1 MRRLVVAIAAL
12 LVVIGGGYF
21 AWRQLT
27 ASASPERLRL
37 YGDIDIRQVDLSFK
51 VGGRI
56 AKLNVDEGDPVRRG
70 QILASLEKSYFDDD
84 LRLEQARLAALA
96 ANLLK
101 LKNGSRPEEIEQ
113 ARAALA
119 ERKASLANAA
129 INFARQ
135 QNLLRSHVTSQ
146 QSYDN
151 AAMTLHTADAQVKS
165 AQAAL
170 DLVSAGPRRE
180 DIDAARAQFDT
191 EKAELIETQRRLADA
206 DLVAPNDGIVL
217 TRAREAGAIVQPG
230 ETVFTLTLDRPV
242 WVRAYVDER
251 DLGRVRPGMRLVI
264 HTDAVNG
271 KLYHGSVG
279 FISPLAE
286 FTPKSVE
293 TPALRTDLVYRLRVI
308 VSDAD
313 QGLRQ
318 GMPVTAIPED
328 GR

>member
-1 MRRLVVAIAAL
+1 MNRLIVAIAAVP
-12 LVVIGGGYF
+12 VVIGGGYF
-21 AWRQLT
+21 AWHHLT
-27 ASASPERLRL
+27 ASASPQRLTL

-51 VGGRI
+51 VAGRI
-56 AKLNVDEGDPVRRG
+56 AKLNVDEGDRVIRG
-70 QILASLEKSYFDDD
+70 QVLAALEKSYFDDD
-84 LRLEQARLAALA
+84 LRLEQARLAALG

-101 LKNGSRPEEIEQ
+101 LRNGSRPEEIEE

-135 QNLLRSHVTSQ
+135 QNLLRGHVTSQ

-151 AAMTLHTADAQVKS
+151 AAMTLHTADAQAKS

-170 DLVSAGPRRE
+170 DLAIAGPRRE
-180 DIDAARAQFDT
+180 DIDAAQAQFDT
-191 EKAELIETQRRLADA
+191 EKAELVETQRRLSDA

-230 ETVFTLTLDRPV
+230 ETVFTLTLNRPV

-251 DLGRVRPGMRLVI
+251 DLGRVAPGMRLVI
-264 HTDAVNG
+264 HTDGASG
-271 KLYHGSVG
+271 KLYHGAVG

-318 GMPVTAIPED
+318 GMPVTAMPED
-328 GR
+328 RQ

>member
-12 LVVIGGGYF
+12 LIIIGGGYF
-21 AWRQLT
+21 AWRHLT
-27 ASASPERLRL
+27 AAASPERLKL

-51 VGGRI
+51 VAGRI
-56 AKLNVDEGDPVRRG
+56 ATLNVDEGDRARRG
-70 QILASLEKSYFDDD
+70 QVLASLEKTYFDDD

-119 ERKASLANAA
+119 EHTASLANATV
-129 INFARQ
+129 NFSRQ
-135 QNLLRSHVTSQ
+135 QNLLRSRVTSQ
-146 QSYDN
+146 QNYDT

-170 DLVSAGPRRE
+170 DLVVAGPRRE
-180 DIDAARAQFDT
+180 DIDAAKAQFDT
-191 EKAELIETQRRLADA
+191 EKAQLIEMERRLADA
-206 DLVAPNDGIVL
+206 DLVAPNDGVVL

-264 HTDAVNG
+264 HTDAASG
-271 KLYHGSVG
+271 KLYHGSIG

-293 TPALRTDLVYRLRVI
+293 TPALRTDLVYRLRVV

-328 GR
+328 GQ

>member
-1 MRRLVVAIAAL
+1 MRRLVVAVAVL
-12 LVVIGGGYF
+12 LIVIGGGYL
-21 AWRQLT
+21 AWRHLT
-27 ASASPERLRL
+27 AAAAPEPLKL

-51 VGGRI
+51 VAGRI
-56 AKLNVDEGDPVRRG
+56 AKLNVDEGDRVNRG
-70 QILASLEKSYFDDD
+70 QVMASLEKSYFDDD
-84 LRLEQARLAALA
+84 LQLEQARLAALA
-96 ANLLK
+96 ANLQK
-101 LKNGSRPEEIEQ
+101 LKNGSRPEEIEE
-113 ARAALA
+113 ARAEFAQ
-119 ERKASLANAA
+119 RKASLANAQ

-135 QNLLRSHVTSQ
+135 QDLLRSHVTSQ
-146 QSYDN
+146 QNFDN
-151 AAMTLHTADAQVKS
+151 AAMTLHTAEAQVKS

-170 DLVSAGPRRE
+170 DLVIAGPRRE
-180 DIDAARAQFDT
+180 DIDAAQAQFDT
-191 EKAELIETQRRLADA
+191 EKAQLIERERRLADA

-264 HTDAVNG
+264 HTDAASGEV
-271 KLYHGSVG
+271 YHGSVG

-293 TPALRTDLVYRLRVI
+293 TPALRTDLVYRLRVV

-318 GMPVTAIPED
+318 GMPVTVIPED
-328 GR
+328 GQ

>member
-1 MRRLVVAIAAL
+1 MRRLVVIIAVL

-21 AWRQLT
+21 AWRHLT
-27 ASASPERLRL
+27 AAAAPQPLKL

-51 VGGRI
+51 VAGRI
-56 AKLNVDEGDPVRRG
+56 AKLKVDEGDRVNRG
-70 QILASLEKSYFDDD
+70 QVLASLERSYFDDD

-96 ANLLK
+96 ANLRK
-101 LKNGSRPEEIEQ
+101 LKNGSRPEEIEE
-113 ARAALA
+113 ARAELA
-119 ERKASLANAA
+119 QRKASLANAQ

-135 QNLLRSHVTSQ
+135 QDLLRSRVTSQ
-146 QSYDN
+146 QNYDN

-165 AQAAL
+165 VQAAL
-170 DLVSAGPRRE
+170 DLVIAGPRRE
-180 DIDAARAQFDT
+180 DIDAAEAQFDT
-191 EKAELIETQRRLADA
+191 EKAQLIEMERRLADA
-206 DLVAPNDGIVL
+206 DLVAPNDGVVL
-217 TRAREAGAIVQPG
+217 TRAREEGAIIQPG

-251 DLGRVRPGMRLVI
+251 DLGRVRPGMRLLI
-264 HTDAVNG
+264 HTDAAGG

-293 TPALRTDLVYRLRVI
+293 TPALRTDLVYRLRVV

-318 GMPVTAIPED
+318 GMPVTAIPD
-328 GR
+328 DRQ

>member
-12 LVVIGGGYF
+12 LIGIGGGYF
-21 AWRQLT
+21 AWRHLT
-27 ASASPERLRL
+27 AVASPERLKL
-37 YGDIDIRQVDLSFK
+37 YGDVDIRQVDLAFK
-51 VGGRI
+51 VAGRI
-56 AKLNVDEGDPVRRG
+56 ATLHVDEGDRVRRG
-70 QILASLEKSYFDDD
+70 QVLASLEKTYFDDD
-84 LRLEQARLAALA
+84 LRLEQARLAALG
-96 ANLLK
+96 ANLMK

-119 ERKASLANAA
+119 EHKASLANAEV
-129 INFARQ
+129 NFSRQ
-135 QNLLRSHVTSQ
+135 QDLLRSRVTSQ

-170 DLVSAGPRRE
+170 DLVVAGPRRE
-180 DIDAARAQFDT
+180 DIDAAQAQFDT
-191 EKAELIETQRRLADA
+191 EKAQLIEMERRLADA
-206 DLVAPNDGIVL
+206 DLVAPNDGVVL
-217 TRAREAGAIVQPG
+217 TRAREGGAIVQTG

-251 DLGRVRPGMRLVI
+251 DLGRVRPGMRLII
-264 HTDAVNG
+264 HTDAASG
-271 KLYHGSVG
+271 KLYHGSIG

-293 TPALRTDLVYRLRVI
+293 TPALRTDLVYRLRLV

-318 GMPVTAIPED
+318 GMPVTAISED
-328 GR
+328 GQ

>member
-1 MRRLVVAIAAL
+1 MKRIVVAIAAL
-12 LVVIGGGYF
+12 LVVTGGGYLR
-21 AWRQLT
+21 WRQLT
-27 ASASPERLRL
+27 ASAAPERLEL
-37 YGDIDIRQVDLSFK
+37 YGDIDVRQVDLSFK
-51 VGGRI
+51 VAGRI
-56 AKLNVDEGDPVRRG
+56 ARLHVDEGDRARRG
-70 QILASLEKSYFDDD
+70 EVLASLEQSYFDDD

-101 LKNGSRPEEIEQ
+101 LKHGSRPEEIAE

-119 ERKASLANAA
+119 ERKASLANAE

-135 QNLLRSHVTSQ
+135 HDLLRSHVTSQ
-146 QSYDN
+146 QNYDN

-170 DLVSAGPRRE
+170 DLVIAGPRRE
-180 DIDAARAQFDT
+180 DIDAAEAQFDT
-191 EKAELIETQRRLADA
+191 EKAQLVEMERRRADA
-206 DLVAPNDGIVL
+206 DLVAPSDGIVL

-230 ETVFTLTLDRPV
+230 DTVFTLTLDRPV

-251 DLGRVRPGMRLVI
+251 DLGRVTPGMRLVI
-264 HTDAVNG
+264 RTDAAGG
-271 KLYHGSVG
+271 KLYHGAVG

-293 TPALRTDLVYRLRVI
+293 TPALRTELVYRLRVI

-313 QGLRQ
+313 RGLRQ

-328 GR
+328 GQ